1 MSTIK
6 KDSLWIFKPH
16 RTVLINNKTTNNT
29 TYSFTISTG
38 FYLPHVLLQALVLL
52 RDIQVVGGRIAT
64 GATGRG
70 VVWRAE
76 QRIRLTVRSAR
87 RVALGRATQQLV
99 LEFVLLFELS
109 VFACASV
116 VVIAQRAQVIC
127 QGIFWVRLEEY
138 KANVC

>member
-1 MSTIK
+1 
-6 KDSLWIFKPH
+6 
-16 RTVLINNKTTNNT
+16 
-29 TYSFTISTG
+29 
-38 FYLPHVLLQALVLL
+38 
-52 RDIQVVGGRIAT
+52 VVGGRIAT

-70 VVWRAE
+70 VVRRAE